1 MKRMLKLYGVIGLA
15 TLLLASCG
23 GAPLVAEAPT
33 SASAAT
39 SAPAA
44 TAEAAA
50 PTAVAAPSV
59 SAPPAGYPEGYVG
72 PVTSP
77 KEPISA
83 EKVTLRV
90 VITQSADV
98 GDWTDNA
105 FTKWYEERTNVHIE
119 WLVVPGDD
127 ALTKV
132 NAMIAA
138 GDIPDIFMNIDF
150 SPAQLQL
157 YGSQGLF
164 LPLNDLIEQH
174 GVEIKRL
181 LTDYP
186 QAKDILT
193 AADGNIYSMP
203 NLNDCYHC
211 KDPRKLW
218 IYKPWLDKLG
228 LQMPTT
234 TDEFEQVLRAFKEQ
248 DPNGNGKADE
258 IPLMSA
264 TDSWAGSLDEF
275 FMGSFLYSPGDP
287 WLVLNDGKVDVP
299 FNKPEWREGLRYL
312 NRLYDE
318 GLIAKESTTQTSEQ
332 LQRIANSEGEVIL
345 GAVPAGYWGVFITID
360 QEKGGRW
367 SEYVTVPP
375 LEGPGGARI
384 APWDH
389 YGSVSTGT
397 YVITTASEHPEVA
410 FKWADGM
417 YELEAILRSYA
428 GVLGED
434 WRWAEQGELGISGEQ
449 GVWKQLVTW
458 GADALRG
465 RWWAQHGVQYRSS
478 DFRLSEVTDPAKPT
492 FEKPLYEET
501 KNNYSPYQ
509 QDISLQLPPLYLT
522 EDQSAQSAELATTIN
537 NYVKQML
544 AQFIIGEA
552 DVNDD
557 AQWDTYTSTLDQMG
571 IATYLKIYQDAY
583 DAKYQQ

>member
-1 MKRMLKLYGVIGLA
+1 M
-15 TLLLASCG
+15 
-23 GAPLVAEAPT
+23 
-33 SASAAT
+33 T

-44 TAEAAA
+44 AA
-50 PTAVAAPSV
+50 V
-59 SAPPAGYPEGYVG
+59 SGPPAGYPEGYVG
-72 PVTSP
+72 PVASH
-77 KEPISA
+77 KQPISP

-98 GDWTDNA
+98 GDWADNA

-119 WLVVPGDD
+119 WLVVPDDD

-150 SPAQLQL
+150 TPAQLQL

-164 LPLNDLIEQH
+164 LPLNDLIEKD
-174 GVEIKRL
+174 GVEVKRL
-181 LTDYP
+181 LADYP
-186 QAKDILT
+186 QAKDILS
-193 AADGNIYSMP
+193 AADGKIYSMP

-211 KDPRKLW
+211 KDSHKLW

-228 LQMPTT
+228 RKMPTT
-234 TDEFEQVLRAFKEQ
+234 TDEFEQVLKAFKEK

-264 TDSWAGSLDEF
+264 TDTWSGGLDEF
-275 FMGSFLYSPGDP
+275 FMGSFLYSPGEP
-287 WLVLNDGKVDVP
+287 WLVVNDGKVEAA

-312 NRLYDE
+312 NRLYKE
-318 GLIAKESTTQTSEQ
+318 GLLAKESLTQTGEQ
-332 LQRIANSEGEVIL
+332 LMATANREGDPII
-345 GAVPAGYWGVFITID
+345 GAVPGGYWGVFITID

-367 SEYVTVPP
+367 KDYVTVPP
-375 LEGPGGARI
+375 LKGPGGARI
-384 APWDH
+384 APWDY
-389 YGSVSTGT
+389 YGAVGTGL
-397 YVITTASEHPEVA
+397 YVITTASKHPEIA

-434 WRWAEQGELGISGEQ
+434 WRWAEKGELGINGKQ

-478 DFRLSEVTDPAKPT
+478 DFRLSEVTDPKKPT

-537 NYVKQML
+537 NYVKEMM
-544 AQFIIGEA
+544 AKFIIGEV
-552 DVNDD
+552 DINDD
-557 AQWDTYTSTLDQMG
+557 AQWNTYTSTLDQMG

-583 DAKYQQ
+583 AAKYEK